1 MTSSNREN
9 AEKIGEDVRERAVGL
24 FRLIRIAETTADWRD
39 IRHKL
44 NNLSCDIESLMRYL
58 KAAEDE
64 ESEE

>member
-9 AEKIGEDVRERAVGL
+9 AEKIEENIRERADGL
-24 FRLIRIAETTADWRD
+24 FRLIKEAETTADWRD

-44 NNLSCDIESLMRYL
+44 NNLSSDINSLMRYL
-58 KAAEDE
+58 EAAEDE

>member
-9 AEKIGEDVRERAVGL
+9 ASKIEKDVRERADGL
-24 FRLIRIAETTADWRD
+24 FWLIKEAKTTADWRN

-44 NNLSCDIESLMRYL
+44 NNLSSDINSLMRYL
-58 KAAEDE
+58 EAAEDE